1 MSCTIWTFH
10 SSVLVLRRIM
20 NDLDEL
26 LGTLTRV
33 EADPKVVATMGGWD
47 LVDYERSLEESGE
60 VMREKCPFLID
71 TDSLGLVK
79 VQKVT
84 RNYYIVDGEEIP
96 ISKKIKVYDNQD
108 AYDKAIKIK
117 TAKDAIKF
125 FEKHSASY
133 EMYSKFREENPE
145 CFI

>member
-1 MSCTIWTFH
+1 
-10 SSVLVLRRIM
+10 M

-26 LGTLTRV
+26 LGNLTKV
-33 EADPKVVATMGGWD
+33 KGDPKILATMGGWD
-47 LVDYERSLEESGE
+47 AVDYERSLEESGE
-60 VMREKCPFLID
+60 VKLSETQRDTMREKCPFLIV
-71 TDSLGLVK
+71 TDALGLVK
-79 VQKVT
+79 VQNVT
-84 RNYYIVDGEEIP
+84 RNYYVVDGEEIP
-96 ISKKIKVYDNQD
+96 ISKKIKVYDNQES
-108 AYDKAIKIK
+108 YDKAIKIK